1 MTLYYYHFQWF
12 TKKGLKKYIKT
23 LTKQYT
29 YMNKLKQKII
39 VKEFR
44 EDCQKELGYISS
56 IFMSQGNTRAGDII
70 MPTEELK
77 ESADRFELYLFKALK
92 AQRDEIIEKI
102 RKMEIEIKE
111 DEDKFERSMRED
123 MSLSGA
129 IGYNKAIEEIIKTL
143 K

>member
-1 MTLYYYHFQWF
+1 
-12 TKKGLKKYIKT
+12 
-23 LTKQYT
+23 
-29 YMNKLKQKII
+29 MNKLKQLLDFFKRGEKGEP
-39 VKEFR
+39 VVFTTPN
-44 EDCQKELGYISS
+44 G
-56 IFMSQGNTRAGDII
+56 IFLSPEAAQDF
-70 MPTEELK
+70 LDK
-77 ESADRFELYLFKALK
+77 KLK

-129 IGYNKAIEEIIKTL
+129 IGYNKAIEEIIKIL